1 MNKKFLSAILF
12 GALMVSSTGTFVSCK
27 DYDDDIDNINK
38 ELTDIKSKL
47 SDLESKVTTGGAY
60 VTKIES
66 VEGGLKVSVSDG
78 TSYNLTI
85 AGTPAGSTV
94 VIDKTTGEI
103 SIDGTPTG
111 FFATTGT
118 TPQGESTAPYVK
130 DGFWYFYDDATKAF
144 VKSEYKASGNAWAV
158 QKGDSVVL
166 HIPNE
171 AGVMQEITLPTS
183 SSALTALNATS
194 SNWTSGKNIAWSK
207 AGADVTWAGKKGN
220 VTAGQLLISQLGSE
234 TATVTP
240 ASYDLGAQTLTLVD
254 IDGKTAP
261 VTVTATAAEGDYVT
275 DRAASP
281 SGKWNLAIAM
291 TDEVTADNIAT
302 AFTKKV
308 NGVDKNVKYAL
319 AVNGTVMTGY
329 EYVIDTQTVNESKTN
344 TAYNKDQI
352 DLASKNVALG
362 TSTLSLNAATAAQ
375 AYDSYL
381 TFEGASKTLAEAKGI
396 TVDGMNITVP
406 ATAAAAATP
415 GLSVTVNILDI
426 TGKIAKNN
434 VALTIAGA
442 SVSETETVA
451 PVSIKISTV
460 NSFSV
465 DLGTIFTNLDANIAQ
480 NADATKTTVTTAD
493 GNFFAL
499 TSTTAANGLFNVAGN
514 DKIAFKKADGSAA
527 TIAERNA
534 TKAVITLKM
543 DGGTGSS
550 YVSAAKDIANIYGT
564 FNLTLTLKDKQGNEL
579 KKVIVPVTVSKPEF
593 DDYYTANQYA
603 GWNEGVLSSVI
614 DNSGNTPAFTMPTNL
629 YTINKKADGTTGM
642 TDAQPDYVYTYK
654 KAAVDIDNSEVKEA
668 ASITFDDV
676 VKDGFLKTTDYKV
689 KASKE
694 VVTVNALTNGGSAED
709 NKISVSKEFT
719 MKLAPAFN
727 KAKLVYYTNG
737 VAGTVAAVNADGII
751 APLTGDGTANKPKNG
766 LALQY
771 GDEEIAVSATAI
783 PASESDDH
791 KLGGYKVTT
800 GSAATGAVVVGFA
813 KSAESA
819 GTGVNLETGDTGVK
833 ITGLNAGQGGELV
846 VTFTDYAGIKT
857 QATIEYKK

>member
-47 SDLESKVTTGGAY
+47 SDLEAKVTTGGVY

-66 VEGGLKVSVSDG
+66 VDGGLKVSVSDG

-103 SIDGTPTG
+103 SIDGTATG

-118 TPQGESTAPYVK
+118 TPEGESTAPYVK
-130 DGFWYFYDDATKAF
+130 DGFWYFYDDATKTF
-144 VKSEYKASGNAWAV
+144 VKSEYKVSGSAWAV

-183 SSALTALNATS
+183 SSALTALTATPS
-194 SNWTSGKNIAWSK
+194 KWKQGANIAWSK

-220 VTAGQLLISQLGSE
+220 VTAGQLLIGQLGSE
-234 TATVTP
+234 VATVTP

-329 EYVIDTQTVNESKTN
+329 EYVIDTQTINESKTN
-344 TAYNKDQI
+344 TAYDKNSI
-352 DLASKNVALG
+352 GLANANVALG
-362 TSTLSLNAATAAQ
+362 TSTLSLNDATAAKT
-375 AYDSYL
+375 YDSYL
-381 TFEGASKTLAEAKGI
+381 TFEGENKTLAEAKGI

-406 ATAAAAATP
+406 ATAAATS
-415 GLSVTVNILDI
+415 GLSATVNILDI

-499 TSTTAANGLFNVAGN
+499 TSTTPADGLFNVAEN
-514 DKIAFKKADGSAA
+514 TAIAFKKADGGVA
-527 TIAERNA
+527 TIAARNA
-534 TKAVITLKM
+534 TKAVITLNYADSKY
-543 DGGTGSS
+543 TT
-550 YVSAAKDIANIYGT
+550 AAKNIANIYGT
-564 FNLTLTLKDKQGNEL
+564 FNLTLTLKDDNGNEL

-603 GWNEGVLSSVI
+603 GWDEGVLSSVI
-614 DNSGNTPAFTMPTNL
+614 DNSTSATPKVVMSDKL
-629 YTINKKADGTTGM
+629 YTINKKSDGSAM
-642 TDAQPDYVYTYK
+642 TDAALTYK
-654 KAAVDIDNSEVKEA
+654 FKYTDYDGASKSDKTTSDFGNISTSGLKIVKDGVLKVTSYTVT
-668 ASITFDDV
+668 ASTDV
-676 VKDGFLKTTDYKV
+676 VK
-689 KASKE
+689 
-694 VVTVNALTNGGSAED
+694 VNALTNNGSAAD
-709 NKISVSKEFT
+709 NPISVSKEFT

-751 APLTGDGTANKPKNG
+751 APLTGTGAANDPKNG

-783 PASESDDH
+783 PASVGDK
-791 KLGGYKVTT
+791 KLGGYKVSTADAAS
-800 GSAATGAVVVGFA
+800 GSIKVEIA

-819 GTGVNLETGDTGVK
+819 GGEVTLKDTDTGVE
-833 ITGLNAGQGGELV
+833 IADLSAGQGGKLV

>member
-183 SSALTALNATS
+183 SSALTALNATP

-220 VTAGQLLISQLGSE
+220 VAAGQLLIGQLGSE

-240 ASYDLGAQTLTLVD
+240 ASYDLGAQELTLVD

-344 TAYNKDQI
+344 TAYNKANI
-352 DLASKNVALG
+352 GLASANVALG

-406 ATAAAAATP
+406 ATAAATP

-426 TGKIAKNN
+426 TGKIAKKD

-499 TSTTAANGLFNVAGN
+499 TSATSIGDGLYKVAENTA
-514 DKIAFKKADGSAA
+514 IAFKKADGGAA
-527 TIAERNA
+527 TIAARNA
-534 TKAVITLKM
+534 IKAVITLNY
-543 DGGTGSS
+543 TGSK
-550 YVSAAKDIANIYGT
+550 YTTAAKDLANIYGT
-564 FNLTLTLKDKQGNEL
+564 FNLTLTLKDAQGNEL

-603 GWNEGVLSSVI
+603 GWNEGILSSVI
-614 DNSGNTPAFTMPTNL
+614 DNSGNSPAFTMPTNL
-629 YTINKKADGTTGM
+629 YTINKKADGTGM
-642 TDAQPDYVYTYK
+642 TDAQPGYTYTYK
-654 KAAVDIDNSEVKEA
+654 KAAVDNSEVKEA
-668 ASITFDDV
+668 ASITFTDV

-689 KASKE
+689 KANKE
-694 VVTVNALTNGGSAED
+694 VVTVNALTGASNAAAD
-709 NKISVSKEFT
+709 NTISVSKEFT

-751 APLTGDGTANKPKNG
+751 AALTEDKTANKPKNG

-771 GDEEIAVSATAI
+771 GDEEIAVSTTAI
-783 PASESDDH
+783 PASASASN
-791 KLGGYKVTT
+791 KLGGYQVST
-800 GSAATGAVVVGFA
+800 ADATSGATIKVGFA

-819 GTGVNLETGDTGVK
+819 GGSVTLEASDTGVK

>member
-1 MNKKFLSAILF
+1 
-12 GALMVSSTGTFVSCK
+12 MVSSTGTFVSCK

-183 SSALTALNATS
+183 SSALTALDATLN
-194 SNWTSGKNIAWSK
+194 NWISGKNIAWSK

-220 VTAGQLLISQLGSE
+220 VAAGQLLIGQLGSE

-240 ASYDLGAQTLTLVD
+240 ASYDLGAQELTLVD

-344 TAYNKDQI
+344 TAYNKANI
-352 DLASKNVALG
+352 GLASANVALG

-406 ATAAAAATP
+406 ATAAATP

-426 TGKIAKNN
+426 TGKIAKKD
-434 VALTIAGA
+434 VVLTIAGA

-499 TSTTAANGLFNVAGN
+499 TSATSIGDGLYKVAENTA
-514 DKIAFKKADGSAA
+514 IAFKKADGGAA
-527 TIAERNA
+527 TIAARNA
-534 TKAVITLKM
+534 IKAVITLNY
-543 DGGTGSS
+543 TGSK
-550 YVSAAKDIANIYGT
+550 YTTAAKDLANIYGT
-564 FNLTLTLKDKQGNEL
+564 FNLTLTLKDAQGNEL

-603 GWNEGVLSSVI
+603 GWNEGILSSVI
-614 DNSGNTPAFTMPTNL
+614 DNSGNSPAFTMPTNL
-629 YTINKKADGTTGM
+629 YTINKKADGTGM
-642 TDAQPDYVYTYK
+642 TDAQPGYTYTYK
-654 KAAVDIDNSEVKEA
+654 KAAVDNSEVKEA
-668 ASITFDDV
+668 ASITFTDV

-689 KASKE
+689 KANKE
-694 VVTVNALTNGGSAED
+694 VVTVNALTGASNAAAD
-709 NKISVSKEFT
+709 NTISVSKEFT

-751 APLTGDGTANKPKNG
+751 AALTEDKTANKPKNG

-771 GDEEIAVSATAI
+771 GDEEIAVSTTAI
-783 PASESDDH
+783 PASANASN
-791 KLGGYKVTT
+791 KLGGYQVST
-800 GSAATGAVVVGFA
+800 ADATSGATIKVGFA

-819 GTGVNLETGDTGVK
+819 GGSVTLEAGDTGVK

>member
-1 MNKKFLSAILF
+1 MI
-12 GALMVSSTGTFVSCK
+12 G
-27 DYDDDIDNINK
+27 
-38 ELTDIKSKL
+38 
-47 SDLESKVTTGGAY
+47 
-60 VTKIES
+60 
-66 VEGGLKVSVSDG
+66 
-78 TSYNLTI
+78 
-85 AGTPAGSTV
+85 
-94 VIDKTTGEI
+94 
-103 SIDGTPTG
+103 
-111 FFATTGT
+111 
-118 TPQGESTAPYVK
+118 
-130 DGFWYFYDDATKAF
+130 
-144 VKSEYKASGNAWAV
+144 
-158 QKGDSVVL
+158 
-166 HIPNE
+166 
-171 AGVMQEITLPTS
+171 
-183 SSALTALNATS
+183 
-194 SNWTSGKNIAWSK
+194 
-207 AGADVTWAGKKGN
+207 
-220 VTAGQLLISQLGSE
+220 QLGSE

-240 ASYDLGAQTLTLVD
+240 ASYDLGAQELTLVD

-344 TAYNKDQI
+344 TAYNKNQI
-352 DLASKNVALG
+352 GLASANVALG

-406 ATAAAAATP
+406 ATAAATP

-426 TGKIAKNN
+426 TGKIAKKD
-434 VALTIAGA
+434 VDLTIAGA

-499 TSTTAANGLFNVAGN
+499 TSTTSIGDGLYKVAEN
-514 DKIAFKKADGSAA
+514 TAIAFKKADGGAA
-527 TIAERNA
+527 TIAARNA
-534 TKAVITLKM
+534 TKAVITL
-543 DGGTGSS
+543 DYASS
-550 YVSAAKDIANIYGT
+550 KYTTAAKDIANIYGT

-654 KAAVDIDNSEVKEA
+654 KAAVDNSEVKEA
-668 ASITFDDV
+668 ASITFNDV

-689 KASKE
+689 KASNE
-694 VVTVNALTNGGSAED
+694 VVTVNALTGVSNAAAD
-709 NKISVSKEFT
+709 NTISVSKEFT

-771 GDEEIAVSATAI
+771 GDEEIAVSTTAI

-800 GSAATGAVVVGFA
+800 GSAATGAVVVEFA

-819 GTGVNLETGDTGVK
+819 GGSVTLETGDAGVK
-833 ITGLNAGQGGELV
+833 IADLNAGQGGELV

>member
-1 MNKKFLSAILF
+1 
-12 GALMVSSTGTFVSCK
+12 MVSSTGTFVSCK

-183 SSALTALNATS
+183 SSALTALNATP

-220 VTAGQLLISQLGSE
+220 VAAGQLLISQLGSE

-240 ASYDLGAQTLTLVD
+240 ASYDLGAQELTLVD

-344 TAYNKDQI
+344 TAYNKANI
-352 DLASKNVALG
+352 GLASANVALG

-406 ATAAAAATP
+406 ATAAATP

-426 TGKIAKNN
+426 TGKIAKKD
-434 VALTIAGA
+434 VVLTIAGA

-499 TSTTAANGLFNVAGN
+499 TSATSIGDGLYKVAENTA
-514 DKIAFKKADGSAA
+514 IAFKKADGGAA
-527 TIAERNA
+527 TIAARNA
-534 TKAVITLKM
+534 IKAVITLNY
-543 DGGTGSS
+543 TGSK
-550 YVSAAKDIANIYGT
+550 YTTAAKDLANIYGT
-564 FNLTLTLKDKQGNEL
+564 FNLTLTLKDAQGNEL

-603 GWNEGVLSSVI
+603 GWNEGILSSVI
-614 DNSGNTPAFTMPTNL
+614 DNSGNSPAFTMPTNL
-629 YTINKKADGTTGM
+629 YTINKKADGTGM
-642 TDAQPDYVYTYK
+642 TDAQPGYTYTYK
-654 KAAVDIDNSEVKEA
+654 KAAVDNSEVKEA
-668 ASITFDDV
+668 ASITFTDV

-689 KASKE
+689 KANKE
-694 VVTVNALTNGGSAED
+694 VVTVNALTGASNAAAD
-709 NKISVSKEFT
+709 NTISVSKEFT

-751 APLTGDGTANKPKNG
+751 AALTEDKTANKPKNG

-771 GDEEIAVSATAI
+771 GDEEIAVSTTAI
-783 PASESDDH
+783 PASASASN
-791 KLGGYKVTT
+791 KLGGYQVST
-800 GSAATGAVVVGFA
+800 ADATSGATIKVGFA

-819 GTGVNLETGDTGVK
+819 GGSVTLEAGDTGVK

>member
-1 MNKKFLSAILF
+1 
-12 GALMVSSTGTFVSCK
+12 VSCK

-183 SSALTALNATS
+183 SSALTALNATP

-220 VTAGQLLISQLGSE
+220 VAAGQLLIGQLGSE

-240 ASYDLGAQTLTLVD
+240 ASYDLGAQELTLVD

-344 TAYNKDQI
+344 TAYNKANI
-352 DLASKNVALG
+352 GLASANVALG

-406 ATAAAAATP
+406 ATAAATP

-426 TGKIAKNN
+426 TGKIAKKD
-434 VALTIAGA
+434 VVLTIAGA

-499 TSTTAANGLFNVAGN
+499 TSATSIGDGLYKVAENTA
-514 DKIAFKKADGSAA
+514 IAFKKADGGAA
-527 TIAERNA
+527 TIAARNA
-534 TKAVITLKM
+534 IKAVITLNY
-543 DGGTGSS
+543 TGSK
-550 YVSAAKDIANIYGT
+550 YTTAAKDLANIYGT
-564 FNLTLTLKDKQGNEL
+564 FNLTLTLKDAQGNEL

-603 GWNEGVLSSVI
+603 GWNEGILSSVI
-614 DNSGNTPAFTMPTNL
+614 DNSGNSPAFTMPTNL
-629 YTINKKADGTTGM
+629 YTINKKADGTGM
-642 TDAQPDYVYTYK
+642 TDAQPGYTYTYK
-654 KAAVDIDNSEVKEA
+654 KAAVDNSEVKEA
-668 ASITFDDV
+668 ASITFTDV

-689 KASKE
+689 KANKE
-694 VVTVNALTNGGSAED
+694 VVTVNALTGASNAAAD
-709 NKISVSKEFT
+709 NTISVSKEFT

-751 APLTGDGTANKPKNG
+751 AALTEDKTANKPKNG

-771 GDEEIAVSATAI
+771 GDEEIAVSTTAI
-783 PASESDDH
+783 PASASASN
-791 KLGGYKVTT
+791 KLGGYQVST
-800 GSAATGAVVVGFA
+800 ADATSGATIKVGFA

-819 GTGVNLETGDTGVK
+819 GGSVTLEAGDTGVK

>member
-1 MNKKFLSAILF
+1 MI
-12 GALMVSSTGTFVSCK
+12 G
-27 DYDDDIDNINK
+27 
-38 ELTDIKSKL
+38 
-47 SDLESKVTTGGAY
+47 
-60 VTKIES
+60 
-66 VEGGLKVSVSDG
+66 
-78 TSYNLTI
+78 
-85 AGTPAGSTV
+85 
-94 VIDKTTGEI
+94 
-103 SIDGTPTG
+103 
-111 FFATTGT
+111 
-118 TPQGESTAPYVK
+118 
-130 DGFWYFYDDATKAF
+130 
-144 VKSEYKASGNAWAV
+144 
-158 QKGDSVVL
+158 
-166 HIPNE
+166 
-171 AGVMQEITLPTS
+171 
-183 SSALTALNATS
+183 
-194 SNWTSGKNIAWSK
+194 
-207 AGADVTWAGKKGN
+207 
-220 VTAGQLLISQLGSE
+220 QLGSE

-240 ASYDLGAQTLTLVD
+240 ASYDLGAQELTLVD

-344 TAYNKDQI
+344 TAYNKANI
-352 DLASKNVALG
+352 GLANANVALG

-381 TFEGASKTLAEAKGI
+381 TFEGASKSLAEAKGI

-406 ATAAAAATP
+406 ATAAATS

-426 TGKIAKNN
+426 TGKIAKKDII
-434 VALTIAGA
+434 LTIAGA

-499 TSTTAANGLFNVAGN
+499 TSTTAANGLFNVADNG
-514 DKIAFKKADGSAA
+514 KIAFKKADGGAA
-527 TIAERNA
+527 SIAARNA
-534 TKAVITLKM
+534 TKAVITLN
-543 DGGTGSS
+543 
-550 YVSAAKDIANIYGT
+550 YVSSKYTTAAKDLANIYGT
-564 FNLTLTLKDKQGNEL
+564 FNLTLTLKDAQGNEL

-614 DNSGNTPAFTMPTNL
+614 DNSTNAPAFTMPTNL
-629 YTINKKADGTTGM
+629 YTINKKADGTGM
-642 TDAQPDYVYTYK
+642 TDAQPGYTYTYK
-654 KAAVDIDNSEVKEA
+654 KADASEVKNVDA
-668 ASITFDDV
+668 ITFNDV

-694 VVTVNALTNGGSAED
+694 VVTVNALTGVSNTAAD
-709 NKISVSKEFT
+709 DAISVSKEFT

-751 APLTGDGTANKPKNG
+751 VALTGDGTANKPKNG

-771 GDEEIAVSATAI
+771 GDEEIAVSTTAI
-783 PASESDDH
+783 PASASNDH
-791 KLGGYKVTT
+791 KLGGYEVTT
-800 GSAATGAVVVGFA
+800 GSAATGAIVVEFA

-819 GTGVNLETGDTGVK
+819 GGSVTLETSDTGVK
-833 ITGLNAGQGGELV
+833 IADLNAGQGGELV

>member
-183 SSALTALNATS
+183 SSALTALNATP

-220 VTAGQLLISQLGSE
+220 VAAGQLLIGQLGSE

-240 ASYDLGAQTLTLVD
+240 ASYDLGAQELTLVD

-344 TAYNKDQI
+344 TAYNKANI
-352 DLASKNVALG
+352 GLASANVALG

-406 ATAAAAATP
+406 ATAAATP

-426 TGKIAKNN
+426 TGKIAKKD
-434 VALTIAGA
+434 VVLTIAGA

-499 TSTTAANGLFNVAGN
+499 TSATSIGDGLYKVAENTA
-514 DKIAFKKADGSAA
+514 IAFKKADGGAA
-527 TIAERNA
+527 TISARNA
-534 TKAVITLKM
+534 IKAVITLNY
-543 DGGTGSS
+543 TGSK
-550 YVSAAKDIANIYGT
+550 YTTAAKDLANIYGT
-564 FNLTLTLKDKQGNEL
+564 FNLTLTLKDAQGNEL

-603 GWNEGVLSSVI
+603 GWNEGILSSVI
-614 DNSGNTPAFTMPTNL
+614 DNSGNSPAFTMPTNL
-629 YTINKKADGTTGM
+629 YTINKKADGTGM
-642 TDAQPDYVYTYK
+642 TDAQPGYTYTYK
-654 KAAVDIDNSEVKEA
+654 KAAVDNSEVKEA
-668 ASITFDDV
+668 ASITFTDV

-689 KASKE
+689 KANKE
-694 VVTVNALTNGGSAED
+694 VVTVNALTGASNAAAD
-709 NKISVSKEFT
+709 NTISVSKEFT

-751 APLTGDGTANKPKNG
+751 AALTEDKTANKPKNG

-771 GDEEIAVSATAI
+771 GDEEIAVSTTAI
-783 PASESDDH
+783 PASASASN
-791 KLGGYKVTT
+791 KLGGYQVST
-800 GSAATGAVVVGFA
+800 ADATSGAIIKVGFA

-819 GTGVNLETGDTGVK
+819 GGSVTLEAGDTGVK

>member
-1 MNKKFLSAILF
+1 
-12 GALMVSSTGTFVSCK
+12 MVSSTGTFVSCK

-183 SSALTALNATS
+183 SSALTALNATPS
-194 SNWTSGKNIAWSK
+194 KWTSGKNIAWSK

-220 VTAGQLLISQLGSE
+220 VAAGQLLIGQLGSE
-234 TATVTP
+234 TATVAP

-344 TAYNKDQI
+344 TAYNKANI
-352 DLASKNVALG
+352 GLASANVALG

-406 ATAAAAATP
+406 ATAAATS

-426 TGKIAKNN
+426 TGKIAKKD
-434 VALTIAGA
+434 VVLTIAGA

-499 TSTTAANGLFNVAGN
+499 TSTTSIGDGLYKVAEN
-514 DKIAFKKADGSAA
+514 TAIAFKKADGGAA
-527 TIAERNA
+527 TIAARNA
-534 TKAVITLKM
+534 TKAVITLNY
-543 DGGTGSS
+543 TGSK
-550 YVSAAKDIANIYGT
+550 YTTAAKDLANIYGT

-603 GWNEGVLSSVI
+603 GWNEGILSSVI
-614 DNSGNTPAFTMPTNL
+614 DNSGNSPAFTMPTNL
-629 YTINKKADGTTGM
+629 YTINKKADGTGM
-642 TDAQPDYVYTYK
+642 TDAQPGYTYTYK
-654 KAAVDIDNSEVKEA
+654 KATVDNSEVKEA
-668 ASITFDDV
+668 ASITFTDV

-689 KASKE
+689 KANKE
-694 VVTVNALTNGGSAED
+694 VVTVNALTGASNAAAD
-709 NKISVSKEFT
+709 NTISVSKEFT

-751 APLTGDGTANKPKNG
+751 AALTGDGTANKPKNG

-771 GDEEIAVSATAI
+771 GDEEIAVSTTAI
-783 PASESDDH
+783 PTSASNDH
-791 KLGGYKVTT
+791 KLGGYEVTT

-819 GTGVNLETGDTGVK
+819 GGSVTLETGDAGVK
-833 ITGLNAGQGGELV
+833 IADLNAGQGGELV

>member
-1 MNKKFLSAILF
+1 MI
-12 GALMVSSTGTFVSCK
+12 G
-27 DYDDDIDNINK
+27 
-38 ELTDIKSKL
+38 
-47 SDLESKVTTGGAY
+47 
-60 VTKIES
+60 
-66 VEGGLKVSVSDG
+66 
-78 TSYNLTI
+78 
-85 AGTPAGSTV
+85 
-94 VIDKTTGEI
+94 
-103 SIDGTPTG
+103 
-111 FFATTGT
+111 
-118 TPQGESTAPYVK
+118 
-130 DGFWYFYDDATKAF
+130 
-144 VKSEYKASGNAWAV
+144 
-158 QKGDSVVL
+158 
-166 HIPNE
+166 
-171 AGVMQEITLPTS
+171 
-183 SSALTALNATS
+183 
-194 SNWTSGKNIAWSK
+194 
-207 AGADVTWAGKKGN
+207 
-220 VTAGQLLISQLGSE
+220 QLGSE
-234 TATVTP
+234 TATVAP

-302 AFTKKV
+302 AFTKRV

-344 TAYNKDQI
+344 TAYNKNQI
-352 DLASKNVALG
+352 GLASANVALG

-406 ATAAAAATP
+406 ATAAATL

-426 TGKIAKNN
+426 TGKIAKKD

-534 TKAVITLKM
+534 TKAVITLNY
-543 DGGTGSS
+543 TGSK
-550 YVSAAKDIANIYGT
+550 YTTAAKDLANIYGT
-564 FNLTLTLKDKQGNEL
+564 FNLTLTLKDAQGNEL

-629 YTINKKADGTTGM
+629 YTINKKADGIGM
-642 TDAQPDYVYTYK
+642 TDAQPGYTYTYK
-654 KAAVDIDNSEVKEA
+654 KADASEVKNVDA
-668 ASITFDDV
+668 IIFTDV

-689 KASKE
+689 KANKE
-694 VVTVNALTNGGSAED
+694 VVTVNALTGASNAAAD
-709 NKISVSKEFT
+709 NTISVSKEFT

-751 APLTGDGTANKPKNG
+751 AALTGDGTANKPKNG

-771 GDEEIAVSATAI
+771 GDEEIAVSTTAI
-783 PASESDDH
+783 PTSASNDH
-791 KLGGYKVTT
+791 KLGGYEVTT

-833 ITGLNAGQGGELV
+833 IAGLNAGQGGELV

>member
-1 MNKKFLSAILF
+1 
-12 GALMVSSTGTFVSCK
+12 MVSSTGTFVSCK

-183 SSALTALNATS
+183 SSALTALDATLN
-194 SNWTSGKNIAWSK
+194 NWISGKNIAWSK

-220 VTAGQLLISQLGSE
+220 VAAGQLLIGQLGSE

-240 ASYDLGAQTLTLVD
+240 ASYDLGAQELTLVD

-344 TAYNKDQI
+344 TAYNKNQI
-352 DLASKNVALG
+352 GLASANVALG

-406 ATAAAAATP
+406 ATAAATS

-426 TGKIAKNN
+426 TGKIAKKDII
-434 VALTIAGA
+434 LTIAGA

-499 TSTTAANGLFNVAGN
+499 TSTTSIGDGLYKVAEN
-514 DKIAFKKADGSAA
+514 TAIAFKKADGGAA
-527 TIAERNA
+527 TIAARNA
-534 TKAVITLKM
+534 TKAVITL
-543 DGGTGSS
+543 DYASS
-550 YVSAAKDIANIYGT
+550 KYITAAKDIANIYGT

-654 KAAVDIDNSEVKEA
+654 KAAVDNSEVKEA
-668 ASITFDDV
+668 ASITFNDV

-689 KASKE
+689 KASNE
-694 VVTVNALTNGGSAED
+694 VVTVNALTGVSNAAAD
-709 NKISVSKEFT
+709 NTISVSKEFT

-771 GDEEIAVSATAI
+771 GDEEIAVSTTAI

-800 GSAATGAVVVGFA
+800 GSAATGAVVVEFA

-819 GTGVNLETGDTGVK
+819 GGSVTLETGDAGVK
-833 ITGLNAGQGGELV
+833 IADLNAGQGGELV

>member
-1 MNKKFLSAILF
+1 MI
-12 GALMVSSTGTFVSCK
+12 G
-27 DYDDDIDNINK
+27 
-38 ELTDIKSKL
+38 
-47 SDLESKVTTGGAY
+47 
-60 VTKIES
+60 
-66 VEGGLKVSVSDG
+66 
-78 TSYNLTI
+78 
-85 AGTPAGSTV
+85 
-94 VIDKTTGEI
+94 
-103 SIDGTPTG
+103 
-111 FFATTGT
+111 
-118 TPQGESTAPYVK
+118 
-130 DGFWYFYDDATKAF
+130 
-144 VKSEYKASGNAWAV
+144 
-158 QKGDSVVL
+158 
-166 HIPNE
+166 
-171 AGVMQEITLPTS
+171 
-183 SSALTALNATS
+183 
-194 SNWTSGKNIAWSK
+194 
-207 AGADVTWAGKKGN
+207 
-220 VTAGQLLISQLGSE
+220 QLGSE

-240 ASYDLGAQTLTLVD
+240 ASYDLGAQELTLVD

-344 TAYNKDQI
+344 TAYNKANI
-352 DLASKNVALG
+352 GLASANVALG

-381 TFEGASKTLAEAKGI
+381 TFEGASKSLAEAKGI

-406 ATAAAAATP
+406 ATAAATP

-434 VALTIAGA
+434 VALTIAGT

-514 DKIAFKKADGSAA
+514 DKIAFKQADGGAA
-527 TIAERNA
+527 SIAARNA
-534 TKAVITLKM
+534 TKAVITLNYA
-543 DGGTGSS
+543 GSK
-550 YVSAAKDIANIYGT
+550 YTTAAKDLANIYDT

-654 KAAVDIDNSEVKEA
+654 KAAVNNSEVKEA
-668 ASITFDDV
+668 ASITFNDV

-689 KASKE
+689 KASNE

-709 NKISVSKEFT
+709 NEISVSKEFT

-771 GDEEIAVSATAI
+771 GDEEIAVSTTAI
-783 PASESDDH
+783 PASASDDH

>member
-1 MNKKFLSAILF
+1 
-12 GALMVSSTGTFVSCK
+12 MVSSTGTFVSCK

-220 VTAGQLLISQLGSE
+220 VAAGQLLIGQLGSE

-240 ASYDLGAQTLTLVD
+240 ASYDLGAQELTLVD

-344 TAYNKDQI
+344 TAYNKNQI
-352 DLASKNVALG
+352 GLASANVALG

-406 ATAAAAATP
+406 ATAAATP

-426 TGKIAKNN
+426 TGKIAKKD
-434 VALTIAGA
+434 VDLTIAGA

-499 TSTTAANGLFNVAGN
+499 TSTTSIGDGLYKVAEN
-514 DKIAFKKADGSAA
+514 TAIAFKKADGGAA
-527 TIAERNA
+527 TIAARNA
-534 TKAVITLKM
+534 TKAVITL
-543 DGGTGSS
+543 DYASS
-550 YVSAAKDIANIYGT
+550 KYTTAAKDLANIYGT
-564 FNLTLTLKDKQGNEL
+564 FNLTLTLKDAQGNEL

-603 GWNEGVLSSVI
+603 GWKEGVLRAVS

-654 KAAVDIDNSEVKEA
+654 KAAVDNSEVKEA
-668 ASITFDDV
+668 ASITFNDV

-689 KASKE
+689 KASNE
-694 VVTVNALTNGGSAED
+694 VVTVNALTGVSNAAAD
-709 NKISVSKEFT
+709 NTISVSKEFT

-771 GDEEIAVSATAI
+771 GDEEIAVSTTAI
-783 PASESDDH
+783 PASASASN
-791 KLGGYKVTT
+791 KLGGYQVST
-800 GSAATGAVVVGFA
+800 ADATSGATIKVGFA

-819 GTGVNLETGDTGVK
+819 GGSVTLEAGDTGVK

>member
-1 MNKKFLSAILF
+1 
-12 GALMVSSTGTFVSCK
+12 MVSSTGTFVSCK
-27 DYDDDIDNINK
+27 DYDDDIDEINK

-183 SSALTALNATS
+183 SSALTALNATP

-220 VTAGQLLISQLGSE
+220 VAAGQLLIGQLGSE

-240 ASYDLGAQTLTLVD
+240 ASYDLGAQELTLVD

-344 TAYNKDQI
+344 TAYNKANI
-352 DLASKNVALG
+352 GLASANVALG

-406 ATAAAAATP
+406 ATAAATP

-426 TGKIAKNN
+426 TGKIAKKD
-434 VALTIAGA
+434 VVLTIAGA

-480 NADATKTTVTTAD
+480 NADTTKTTVTTAD

-499 TSTTAANGLFNVAGN
+499 TSATSIGDGLYKVAENTA
-514 DKIAFKKADGSAA
+514 IAFKKADGGAA
-527 TIAERNA
+527 TIAARNA
-534 TKAVITLKM
+534 IKAVITLNY
-543 DGGTGSS
+543 TGSK
-550 YVSAAKDIANIYGT
+550 YTTAAKDLANIYGT
-564 FNLTLTLKDKQGNEL
+564 FNLTLTLKDAQGNEL

-603 GWNEGVLSSVI
+603 GWNEGILSSVI
-614 DNSGNTPAFTMPTNL
+614 DNSTQNAPAFTMPTNL

-642 TDAQPDYVYTYK
+642 TDAQPDYTYTYK
-654 KAAVDIDNSEVKEA
+654 KTDNSEANNVT
-668 ASITFDDV
+668 SITFTDV

-689 KASKE
+689 KASNE
-694 VVTVNALTNGGSAED
+694 VVTVNALTNDGRAED
-709 NKISVSKEFT
+709 NGISVSKEFT

-783 PASESDDH
+783 PASASNDH
-791 KLGGYKVTT
+791 KLGGYEVTT

-833 ITGLNAGQGGELV
+833 IAGLNAGQGGELV

>member
-1 MNKKFLSAILF
+1 MKPCPSA
-12 GALMVSSTGTFVSCK
+12 
-27 DYDDDIDNINK
+27 
-38 ELTDIKSKL
+38 
-47 SDLESKVTTGGAY
+47 
-60 VTKIES
+60 
-66 VEGGLKVSVSDG
+66 
-78 TSYNLTI
+78 
-85 AGTPAGSTV
+85 TP
-94 VIDKTTGEI
+94 
-103 SIDGTPTG
+103 
-111 FFATTGT
+111 
-118 TPQGESTAPYVK
+118 
-130 DGFWYFYDDATKAF
+130 
-144 VKSEYKASGNAWAV
+144 WAV

-183 SSALTALNATS
+183 SSALTALNATPS
-194 SNWTSGKNIAWSK
+194 KWTSGKNIAWSK

-220 VTAGQLLISQLGSE
+220 VAAGQLLIGQLGSE

-240 ASYDLGAQTLTLVD
+240 ASYDLGAQELTLVD

-344 TAYNKDQI
+344 TAYNKANI
-352 DLASKNVALG
+352 GLASANVALG

-381 TFEGASKTLAEAKGI
+381 TFEGASKSLAEAKGI

-406 ATAAAAATP
+406 ATAAATP

-434 VALTIAGA
+434 VALTIAGT

-514 DKIAFKKADGSAA
+514 DKIAFKQADGGAA
-527 TIAERNA
+527 SIAARNA
-534 TKAVITLKM
+534 TKAVITLNYA
-543 DGGTGSS
+543 GSK
-550 YVSAAKDIANIYGT
+550 YTTAAKDLANIYGT

-654 KAAVDIDNSEVKEA
+654 KAAVNNSEVKEA
-668 ASITFDDV
+668 ASITFNDV

-689 KASKE
+689 KASNE

-709 NKISVSKEFT
+709 NEISVSKEFT

-771 GDEEIAVSATAI
+771 GDEEIAVSTTAI
-783 PASESDDH
+783 PASASDDH

>member
-1 MNKKFLSAILF
+1 
-12 GALMVSSTGTFVSCK
+12 MVSSTGTFVSCK

-183 SSALTALNATS
+183 SSALTALDATLN
-194 SNWTSGKNIAWSK
+194 NWISGKNIAWSK

-220 VTAGQLLISQLGSE
+220 VAAGQLLIGQLGSE

-240 ASYDLGAQTLTLVD
+240 ASYDLGAQELTLVD

-344 TAYNKDQI
+344 TAYNKANI
-352 DLASKNVALG
+352 GLANANVALG

-406 ATAAAAATP
+406 ATAAATP

-426 TGKIAKNN
+426 TGKIAKKDII
-434 VALTIAGA
+434 LTIAGA

-499 TSTTAANGLFNVAGN
+499 TSTTSIGDGLYKVAEN
-514 DKIAFKKADGSAA
+514 TAIAFKKADGGAA
-527 TIAERNA
+527 TIAARNA
-534 TKAVITLKM
+534 TKAVITL
-543 DGGTGSS
+543 DYASS
-550 YVSAAKDIANIYGT
+550 KYITAAKDIANIYGT

-654 KAAVDIDNSEVKEA
+654 KAAVDNSEVKEA
-668 ASITFDDV
+668 ASITFNDV

-689 KASKE
+689 KASNE
-694 VVTVNALTNGGSAED
+694 VVTVNALTGVSNAAAD
-709 NKISVSKEFT
+709 NTISVSKEFT

-771 GDEEIAVSATAI
+771 GDEEIAVSTTAI

-800 GSAATGAVVVGFA
+800 GSAATGAVVVEFA

-819 GTGVNLETGDTGVK
+819 GGSVTLETGDAGVK
-833 ITGLNAGQGGELV
+833 IADLNAGQGGELV

>member
-1 MNKKFLSAILF
+1 
-12 GALMVSSTGTFVSCK
+12 MVSSTGTFVSCK

-183 SSALTALNATS
+183 SSALTALNATP

-220 VTAGQLLISQLGSE
+220 VAAGQLLIGQLGSE

-240 ASYDLGAQTLTLVD
+240 ASYDLGAQELTLVD

-344 TAYNKDQI
+344 TAYNEANI
-352 DLASKNVALG
+352 GLASANVALG

-406 ATAAAAATP
+406 ATAAATP

-426 TGKIAKNN
+426 TGKIAKKD

-499 TSTTAANGLFNVAGN
+499 TSATSIGDGLYKVAENTA
-514 DKIAFKKADGSAA
+514 IAFKKADGGAA
-527 TIAERNA
+527 TIAARNA
-534 TKAVITLKM
+534 IKAVITLNY
-543 DGGTGSS
+543 TGSK
-550 YVSAAKDIANIYGT
+550 YTTAAKDLANIYGT
-564 FNLTLTLKDKQGNEL
+564 FNLTLTLKDAQGNEL

-603 GWNEGVLSSVI
+603 GWNEGILSSVI
-614 DNSGNTPAFTMPTNL
+614 DNSGNSPAFTMPTNL
-629 YTINKKADGTTGM
+629 YTINKKADGTGM
-642 TDAQPDYVYTYK
+642 TDAQPGYTYTYK
-654 KAAVDIDNSEVKEA
+654 KAAVDNSEVKEA
-668 ASITFDDV
+668 ASIIFTDV
-676 VKDGFLKTTDYKV
+676 VEDGFLKTTDYKV
-689 KASKE
+689 KANKE
-694 VVTVNALTNGGSAED
+694 VVTVNALTGASNAAAD
-709 NKISVSKEFT
+709 NTISVSKEFT

-751 APLTGDGTANKPKNG
+751 AALTEDKTANKPKNG

-771 GDEEIAVSATAI
+771 GDEEIAVSTTAI
-783 PASESDDH
+783 PASASASN
-791 KLGGYKVTT
+791 KLGGYQVST
-800 GSAATGAVVVGFA
+800 ADATSGATIKVGFA

-819 GTGVNLETGDTGVK
+819 GGSVTLEAGDTGVK
-833 ITGLNAGQGGELV
+833 IIGLNAGQGGELV

>member
-183 SSALTALNATS
+183 SSALTALDATLN
-194 SNWTSGKNIAWSK
+194 NWISGKNIAWSK

-220 VTAGQLLISQLGSE
+220 VTAGQLLIGQLGSE

-319 AVNGTVMTGY
+319 SVNGTVMTGY

-344 TAYNKDQI
+344 TAYNKAQI
-352 DLASKNVALG
+352 DLASANVALG
-362 TSTLSLNAATAAQ
+362 TSTLSLDATTAAQ

-406 ATAAAAATP
+406 ATAAATSD
-415 GLSVTVNILDI
+415 LSVTVNILDI
-426 TGKIAKNN
+426 TGKIAKKD
-434 VALTIAGA
+434 VDLTIAGA

-499 TSTTAANGLFNVAGN
+499 TSATSIGDGLYKVAENTA
-514 DKIAFKKADGSAA
+514 IAFKKADGGAA
-527 TIAERNA
+527 TIAARNA
-534 TKAVITLKM
+534 IKAVITLNY
-543 DGGTGSS
+543 TGSK
-550 YVSAAKDIANIYGT
+550 YTTAAKDLANIYGT

-614 DNSGNTPAFTMPTNL
+614 DNSTQNTPAFTMPTNL

-642 TDAQPDYVYTYK
+642 TDAQPGYVYTYK
-654 KAAVDIDNSEVKEA
+654 KTDNSEANNVT
-668 ASITFDDV
+668 SINFTDV

-694 VVTVNALTNGGSAED
+694 VVTVNALTGVNNVAED
-709 NKISVSKEFT
+709 NTISVSKEFT

-751 APLTGDGTANKPKNG
+751 AALTEDKTANKPKNG

-771 GDEEIAVSATAI
+771 GDEEIAVSTTAI
-783 PASESDDH
+783 PASASNDH
-791 KLGGYKVTT
+791 KLGGYEVTT
-800 GSAATGAVVVGFA
+800 GSAATGAVVVEFA

-819 GTGVNLETGDTGVK
+819 GGSVTLETSDTGVK
-833 ITGLNAGQGGELV
+833 IADLNAGQGGELV

>member
-27 DYDDDIDNINK
+27 DYDDDIDEINK

-183 SSALTALNATS
+183 SSALTALNATLN
-194 SNWTSGKNIAWSK
+194 NWISGKNIAWSK

-220 VTAGQLLISQLGSE
+220 VAAGQLLIGQLGSE

-240 ASYDLGAQTLTLVD
+240 ASYDLGAQELTLVD

-381 TFEGASKTLAEAKGI
+381 TFEGASKSLAEAKGI

-406 ATAAAAATP
+406 ATAAATP

-480 NADATKTTVTTAD
+480 NADADKTTVTTAD

-514 DKIAFKKADGSAA
+514 DKIAFKKADGGAA
-527 TIAERNA
+527 SIAARNA
-534 TKAVITLKM
+534 TKAVITLNY
-543 DGGTGSS
+543 TGSK
-550 YVSAAKDIANIYGT
+550 YTTAAKDLANIYGT
-564 FNLTLTLKDKQGNEL
+564 FNLTLTLKDAQGNEL

-654 KAAVDIDNSEVKEA
+654 KAAVDNSEVKEA
-668 ASITFDDV
+668 ASITFNDV

-689 KASKE
+689 KASNE
-694 VVTVNALTNGGSAED
+694 VVTVNALTNNGSAED
-709 NKISVSKEFT
+709 NGISVSKEFT

-751 APLTGDGTANKPKNG
+751 AALTEDKTANKPKNG

-771 GDEEIAVSATAI
+771 GDEEIAVSTTAI
-783 PASESDDH
+783 PTSASASN
-791 KLGGYKVTT
+791 KLGGYQVSTADATSGETIKVD
-800 GSAATGAVVVGFA
+800 FA
-813 KSAESA
+813 ISAESA
-819 GTGVNLETGDTGVK
+819 GTDANLETGDTGVK
-833 ITGLNAGQGGELV
+833 IIGLNAGQGGELV

>member
-1 MNKKFLSAILF
+1 
-12 GALMVSSTGTFVSCK
+12 MVTSTGTFVSCK
-27 DYDDDIDNINK
+27 DYDDDIDEINK

-183 SSALTALNATS
+183 SSALTALNATP

-220 VTAGQLLISQLGSE
+220 VAAGQLLIGQLGSE

-240 ASYDLGAQTLTLVD
+240 ASYDLGAQELTLVD

-344 TAYNKDQI
+344 TDYNKANI
-352 DLASKNVALG
+352 GLASANVALG

-406 ATAAAAATP
+406 ATAAATL

-426 TGKIAKNN
+426 TGKIAKKD

-534 TKAVITLKM
+534 TKAVITLNY
-543 DGGTGSS
+543 TGSK
-550 YVSAAKDIANIYGT
+550 YTTAAKDLANIYGT
-564 FNLTLTLKDKQGNEL
+564 FNLTLTLKDAQGNEL

-629 YTINKKADGTTGM
+629 YTINKKADGTGM
-642 TDAQPDYVYTYK
+642 TDAQPGYTYTYK
-654 KAAVDIDNSEVKEA
+654 KADASEVKNVDA
-668 ASITFDDV
+668 IIFTDV

-689 KASKE
+689 KANKE
-694 VVTVNALTNGGSAED
+694 VVTVNALTGASNAAAD
-709 NKISVSKEFT
+709 NTISVSKEFT

-751 APLTGDGTANKPKNG
+751 AALTEDKTANKPKNG

-771 GDEEIAVSATAI
+771 GDEEIAVSTTAI
-783 PASESDDH
+783 PASASASN
-791 KLGGYKVTT
+791 KLGGYQVST
-800 GSAATGAVVVGFA
+800 ANATSGATIKVGFA

-819 GTGVNLETGDTGVK
+819 GGSVTLEAGDTGVK

>member
-1 MNKKFLSAILF
+1 
-12 GALMVSSTGTFVSCK
+12 MVSSTGTFVSCK

-183 SSALTALNATS
+183 SSALTALNATPS
-194 SNWTSGKNIAWSK
+194 KWTSGKNIAWSK

-220 VTAGQLLISQLGSE
+220 VAAGQLLIGQLGSE

-240 ASYDLGAQTLTLVD
+240 ASYDLGAQELTLVD

-344 TAYNKDQI
+344 TAYNKANI
-352 DLASKNVALG
+352 GLASANVALG
-362 TSTLSLNAATAAQ
+362 TSTLSLNAVTAAQ

-381 TFEGASKTLAEAKGI
+381 TFEGASKSLAEAKGI

-406 ATAAAAATP
+406 ATAAATP

-434 VALTIAGA
+434 VALTIAGT

-514 DKIAFKKADGSAA
+514 DKIAFKQADGGAA
-527 TIAERNA
+527 SIAARNA
-534 TKAVITLKM
+534 TKAVITLNYA
-543 DGGTGSS
+543 GSK
-550 YVSAAKDIANIYGT
+550 YTTAAKDLANIYGT

-654 KAAVDIDNSEVKEA
+654 KAAVNNSEVKEA
-668 ASITFDDV
+668 ASITFNDV

-689 KASKE
+689 KASNE

-709 NKISVSKEFT
+709 NEISVSKEFT

-771 GDEEIAVSATAI
+771 GDEEIAVSTTAI
-783 PASESDDH
+783 PASASDDH

>member
-183 SSALTALNATS
+183 SSALTALNATP

-220 VTAGQLLISQLGSE
+220 VAAGQLLIGQLGSE

-240 ASYDLGAQTLTLVD
+240 ASYDLGAQELTLVD

-344 TAYNKDQI
+344 TAYNKANI
-352 DLASKNVALG
+352 GLASANVALG

-406 ATAAAAATP
+406 ATAAATP

-426 TGKIAKNN
+426 TGKIAKKD
-434 VALTIAGA
+434 VVLTIAGA

-499 TSTTAANGLFNVAGN
+499 TSATSIGDGLYKVAENTA
-514 DKIAFKKADGSAA
+514 IAFKKADGGAA
-527 TIAERNA
+527 TIAARNA
-534 TKAVITLKM
+534 IKAVITLNY
-543 DGGTGSS
+543 TGSK
-550 YVSAAKDIANIYGT
+550 YTTAAKDLANIYGT
-564 FNLTLTLKDKQGNEL
+564 FNLTLTLKDAQGNEL

-603 GWNEGVLSSVI
+603 GWNEGILSSVI
-614 DNSGNTPAFTMPTNL
+614 DNSGNSPAFTMPTNL
-629 YTINKKADGTTGM
+629 YTINKKADGTGM
-642 TDAQPDYVYTYK
+642 TDAQPGYTYTYK
-654 KAAVDIDNSEVKEA
+654 KAAVDNSEVKEA
-668 ASITFDDV
+668 ASITFTDV

-689 KASKE
+689 KANKE
-694 VVTVNALTNGGSAED
+694 VVTVNALTGASNAAAD
-709 NKISVSKEFT
+709 NTISVSKEFT

-751 APLTGDGTANKPKNG
+751 AALTEDKTANKPKNG

-771 GDEEIAVSATAI
+771 GDEEIAVSTTAI
-783 PASESDDH
+783 PASASASN
-791 KLGGYKVTT
+791 KLGGYQVST
-800 GSAATGAVVVGFA
+800 ADATSGATIKVGFA
-813 KSAESA
+813 ISAESA
-819 GTGVNLETGDTGVK
+819 GGSVTLEAGDTGVK

>member
-183 SSALTALNATS
+183 SSALTALNATPN
-194 SNWTSGKNIAWSK
+194 NWISGKNIAWSK

-220 VTAGQLLISQLGSE
+220 VAAGQLLIGQLGSE

-240 ASYDLGAQTLTLVD
+240 ASYDLGAQELTLVD

-344 TAYNKDQI
+344 TAYNKNQI
-352 DLASKNVALG
+352 GLASANVALG

-406 ATAAAAATP
+406 ATAAATP

-426 TGKIAKNN
+426 TGKIAKKD
-434 VALTIAGA
+434 VDLTIAGA

-499 TSTTAANGLFNVAGN
+499 TSTISIGDGLYKVAENTA
-514 DKIAFKKADGSAA
+514 IAFKKADGGAA
-527 TIAERNA
+527 TIAARNA
-534 TKAVITLKM
+534 TKAVITL
-543 DGGTGSS
+543 DYASS
-550 YVSAAKDIANIYGT
+550 KYITAAKDIANIYGT

-654 KAAVDIDNSEVKEA
+654 KAAVDNSEVKEA
-668 ASITFDDV
+668 ASITFNDV

-689 KASKE
+689 KASNE
-694 VVTVNALTNGGSAED
+694 VVTVNALTGVSNAAAD
-709 NKISVSKEFT
+709 NTISVSKEFT

-771 GDEEIAVSATAI
+771 GDEEIAVSTTAI

-800 GSAATGAVVVGFA
+800 GSAATGAVVVEFA

-819 GTGVNLETGDTGVK
+819 GGSVTLETGDAGVK
-833 ITGLNAGQGGELV
+833 IADLNAGQGGELV

>member
-183 SSALTALNATS
+183 SSALTALNATP

-220 VTAGQLLISQLGSE
+220 VAAGQLLIGQLGSE

-240 ASYDLGAQTLTLVD
+240 ASYDLGAQELTLVD

-344 TAYNKDQI
+344 TAYNKANI
-352 DLASKNVALG
+352 GLASANVALG

-406 ATAAAAATP
+406 ATAAATP

-426 TGKIAKNN
+426 TGKIAKKD
-434 VALTIAGA
+434 VVLTIAGA

-499 TSTTAANGLFNVAGN
+499 TSATSIGDGLYKVAENTA
-514 DKIAFKKADGSAA
+514 IAFKKADGGAA
-527 TIAERNA
+527 TIAARNA
-534 TKAVITLKM
+534 IKAVITLNY
-543 DGGTGSS
+543 TGSK
-550 YVSAAKDIANIYGT
+550 YTTAAKDLANIYGT
-564 FNLTLTLKDKQGNEL
+564 FNLTLTLKDAQGNEL

-603 GWNEGVLSSVI
+603 GWNEGILSSVI
-614 DNSGNTPAFTMPTNL
+614 DNSGNSPAFTMPTNL
-629 YTINKKADGTTGM
+629 YTINKKADGTGM
-642 TDAQPDYVYTYK
+642 TDAQPGYTYTYK
-654 KAAVDIDNSEVKEA
+654 KAAVDNSEVKEA
-668 ASITFDDV
+668 ASITFTDV

-689 KASKE
+689 KADKE
-694 VVTVNALTNGGSAED
+694 VVTVNALTGASNAAAD
-709 NKISVSKEFT
+709 NTISVSKEFT

-751 APLTGDGTANKPKNG
+751 AALTEDKTANKPKNG

-771 GDEEIAVSATAI
+771 GDEEIAVSTTAI
-783 PASESDDH
+783 PASASASN
-791 KLGGYKVTT
+791 KLGGYQVST
-800 GSAATGAVVVGFA
+800 ADATSGATIKVGFA

-819 GTGVNLETGDTGVK
+819 GGSVTLEAGDTGVK

>member
-1 MNKKFLSAILF
+1 
-12 GALMVSSTGTFVSCK
+12 MVSSTGTFVSCK
-27 DYDDDIDNINK
+27 DYDDDIDEINK

-183 SSALTALNATS
+183 SSALTALNATP

-220 VTAGQLLISQLGSE
+220 VTAGQLLIGQLGSE
-234 TATVTP
+234 TATVAP

-344 TAYNKDQI
+344 TAYNKNQI
-352 DLASKNVALG
+352 GLASANVALG

-406 ATAAAAATP
+406 ATAAATP

-426 TGKIAKNN
+426 TGKIAKKD

-499 TSTTAANGLFNVAGN
+499 TSTTPTDELYTVAGN
-514 DKIAFKKADGSAA
+514 DKIAFKKADGGAA
-527 TIAERNA
+527 AIAARNA

-564 FNLTLTLKDKQGNEL
+564 FNLTLTLKDAQGNEL

-614 DNSGNTPAFTMPTNL
+614 DNSTQDAPAFTMPTNL

-642 TDAQPDYVYTYK
+642 TDAQPGYTYTYK
-654 KAAVDIDNSEVKEA
+654 KTDNSEANNVT
-668 ASITFDDV
+668 SITFTDV

-689 KASKE
+689 KASNE

-771 GDEEIAVSATAI
+771 GDEEIAVSTTAI
-783 PASESDDH
+783 PTSASNDH
-791 KLGGYKVTT
+791 KLGGYEVTT
-800 GSAATGAVVVGFA
+800 GSAATGAVVVEFA

-819 GTGVNLETGDTGVK
+819 GTGVNLEAGDTGVK
-833 ITGLNAGQGGELV
+833 IIGLNAGQGGELV

>member
-1 MNKKFLSAILF
+1 
-12 GALMVSSTGTFVSCK
+12 MVSSTGTFVSCK
-27 DYDDDIDNINK
+27 DYDDDIDEINK

-183 SSALTALNATS
+183 SSALTALNATPS
-194 SNWTSGKNIAWSK
+194 KWTSGKNIAWSK

-220 VTAGQLLISQLGSE
+220 VTAGQLLIGQLGSE

-240 ASYDLGAQTLTLVD
+240 ASYDLGAQELTLVD

-344 TAYNKDQI
+344 TAYNEANI
-352 DLASKNVALG
+352 GLASANVALG

-406 ATAAAAATP
+406 ATAAATP

-426 TGKIAKNN
+426 TGKIAKKD
-434 VALTIAGA
+434 VVLTIAGA

-499 TSTTAANGLFNVAGN
+499 TSATSIGDGLYKVAENTA
-514 DKIAFKKADGSAA
+514 IAFKKADGGAA
-527 TIAERNA
+527 TIAARNA
-534 TKAVITLKM
+534 IKAVITLNY
-543 DGGTGSS
+543 TGSK
-550 YVSAAKDIANIYGT
+550 YTTAAKDLANIYGT
-564 FNLTLTLKDKQGNEL
+564 FNLTLTLKDAQGNEL

-603 GWNEGVLSSVI
+603 GWNEGILSSVI
-614 DNSGNTPAFTMPTNL
+614 DNSGNSPAFTMPTNL
-629 YTINKKADGTTGM
+629 YTINKKADGTGM
-642 TDAQPDYVYTYK
+642 TDAQPGYTYTYK
-654 KAAVDIDNSEVKEA
+654 KAAVDNSEVKEA
-668 ASITFDDV
+668 ASITFTDV

-689 KASKE
+689 KANKE
-694 VVTVNALTNGGSAED
+694 VVTVNALTGASNAAAD
-709 NKISVSKEFT
+709 NTISVSKEFT

-751 APLTGDGTANKPKNG
+751 AALTEDKTANKPKNG

-771 GDEEIAVSATAI
+771 GDEEIAVSTTAI
-783 PASESDDH
+783 PASANASN
-791 KLGGYKVTT
+791 KLGGYQVST
-800 GSAATGAVVVGFA
+800 ADATSGATIKVGFA

-819 GTGVNLETGDTGVK
+819 GGSVTLETSDTGVK
-833 ITGLNAGQGGELV
+833 IADLNAGQGGELV

>member
-1 MNKKFLSAILF
+1 M
-12 GALMVSSTGTFVSCK
+12 
-27 DYDDDIDNINK
+27 
-38 ELTDIKSKL
+38 
-47 SDLESKVTTGGAY
+47 
-60 VTKIES
+60 
-66 VEGGLKVSVSDG
+66 
-78 TSYNLTI
+78 
-85 AGTPAGSTV
+85 
-94 VIDKTTGEI
+94 
-103 SIDGTPTG
+103 
-111 FFATTGT
+111 
-118 TPQGESTAPYVK
+118 
-130 DGFWYFYDDATKAF
+130 
-144 VKSEYKASGNAWAV
+144 
-158 QKGDSVVL
+158 VL

-183 SSALTALNATS
+183 SSALTALNATPS
-194 SNWTSGKNIAWSK
+194 KWTSGKNIAWSK

-220 VTAGQLLISQLGSE
+220 VAAGQLLIGQLGSE

-240 ASYDLGAQTLTLVD
+240 ASYDLGAQELTLVD

-344 TAYNKDQI
+344 TAYNKANI
-352 DLASKNVALG
+352 GLASANVALG

-381 TFEGASKTLAEAKGI
+381 TFEGASKSLAEAKGI

-406 ATAAAAATP
+406 ATAAATP

-434 VALTIAGA
+434 VALTIAGT

-514 DKIAFKKADGSAA
+514 DKIAFKQADGGAA
-527 TIAERNA
+527 SIAARNA
-534 TKAVITLKM
+534 TKAVITLNYA
-543 DGGTGSS
+543 GSK
-550 YVSAAKDIANIYGT
+550 YTTAAKDLANIYGT

-654 KAAVDIDNSEVKEA
+654 KAAVNNSEVKEA
-668 ASITFDDV
+668 ASITFNDV

-689 KASKE
+689 KASNE

-709 NKISVSKEFT
+709 NEISVSKEFT

-771 GDEEIAVSATAI
+771 GDEEIAVSTTAI
-783 PASESDDH
+783 PASASDDH

>member
-1 MNKKFLSAILF
+1 
-12 GALMVSSTGTFVSCK
+12 
-27 DYDDDIDNINK
+27 
-38 ELTDIKSKL
+38 
-47 SDLESKVTTGGAY
+47 
-60 VTKIES
+60 
-66 VEGGLKVSVSDG
+66 
-78 TSYNLTI
+78 
-85 AGTPAGSTV
+85 
-94 VIDKTTGEI
+94 
-103 SIDGTPTG
+103 
-111 FFATTGT
+111 
-118 TPQGESTAPYVK
+118 
-130 DGFWYFYDDATKAF
+130 
-144 VKSEYKASGNAWAV
+144 
-158 QKGDSVVL
+158 
-166 HIPNE
+166 NE

-183 SSALTALNATS
+183 SSALTALNATPS
-194 SNWTSGKNIAWSK
+194 KWTSGKNIAWSK

-220 VTAGQLLISQLGSE
+220 VAAGQLLIGQLGSE

-240 ASYDLGAQTLTLVD
+240 ASYDLGAQELTLVD

-344 TAYNKDQI
+344 TAYNKAQI

-406 ATAAAAATP
+406 ATAAATS

-426 TGKIAKNN
+426 TGKIAKKDII
-434 VALTIAGA
+434 LTIAGA

-480 NADATKTTVTTAD
+480 NADTTKTTVTTAD

-499 TSTTAANGLFNVAGN
+499 TSATSIGDGLYKVAENTA
-514 DKIAFKKADGSAA
+514 IAFKKADGGAA
-527 TIAERNA
+527 TIAARNA
-534 TKAVITLKM
+534 TKAVITLNYA
-543 DGGTGSS
+543 SS
-550 YVSAAKDIANIYGT
+550 KYTTAAKDLANIYGT
-564 FNLTLTLKDKQGNEL
+564 FNLTLTLKDAQGNEL
-579 KKVIVPVTVSKPEF
+579 KKVIVPVTVSKPDF

-603 GWNEGVLSSVI
+603 GWNEGILSSVI
-614 DNSGNTPAFTMPTNL
+614 DNSTQNAPAFTMPTNL

-642 TDAQPDYVYTYK
+642 TDAQPDYTYTYK
-654 KAAVDIDNSEVKEA
+654 KTDNSEANNVT
-668 ASITFDDV
+668 SITFTDV

-689 KASKE
+689 KASNE
-694 VVTVNALTNGGSAED
+694 VVTVNALTNDGSAED
-709 NKISVSKEFT
+709 NGISVSKEFT

-783 PASESDDH
+783 PASASNDH
-791 KLGGYKVTT
+791 KLGGYEVTT

-833 ITGLNAGQGGELV
+833 IAGLNAGQGGELV

>member
-1 MNKKFLSAILF
+1 
-12 GALMVSSTGTFVSCK
+12 MVSSTGTFVSCK

-183 SSALTALNATS
+183 SSALTALNATPN
-194 SNWTSGKNIAWSK
+194 NWISGKNIAWSK

-220 VTAGQLLISQLGSE
+220 VTAGQLLIGQLGSE

-240 ASYDLGAQTLTLVD
+240 ASYDLGAQELTLVD

-344 TAYNKDQI
+344 TAYNKANI
-352 DLASKNVALG
+352 GLANANVALG

-406 ATAAAAATP
+406 ATAAATS

-426 TGKIAKNN
+426 TGKIAKKDII
-434 VALTIAGA
+434 LTIAGA

-499 TSTTAANGLFNVAGN
+499 TSTTSIGDGLYKVAEN
-514 DKIAFKKADGSAA
+514 TAIAFKKADGGAA
-527 TIAERNA
+527 TIAARNA
-534 TKAVITLKM
+534 TKAVITL
-543 DGGTGSS
+543 DYASS
-550 YVSAAKDIANIYGT
+550 KYTTAAKDIANIYGT

-614 DNSGNTPAFTMPTNL
+614 DNSGNIPAFTMPTNL

-642 TDAQPDYVYTYK
+642 TDAQPGYVYTYK
-654 KAAVDIDNSEVKEA
+654 KAAVDNSEVKEA
-668 ASITFDDV
+668 ASITFNDV

-689 KASKE
+689 KASNE
-694 VVTVNALTNGGSAED
+694 VVTVNALTGVSNAAAD
-709 NKISVSKEFT
+709 NTISVSKEFT

-771 GDEEIAVSATAI
+771 GDEEIAVSTTAI

-800 GSAATGAVVVGFA
+800 GSAATGAVVVKFA

-819 GTGVNLETGDTGVK
+819 GGSVTLETGDAGVK
-833 ITGLNAGQGGELV
+833 IADLNAGQGGELV

>member
-1 MNKKFLSAILF
+1 
-12 GALMVSSTGTFVSCK
+12 MVSSTGTFVSCK

-183 SSALTALNATS
+183 SSALTALSATS

-220 VTAGQLLISQLGSE
+220 VTAGQLLIGQLGSE

-406 ATAAAAATP
+406 ATAAATP

-480 NADATKTTVTTAD
+480 NADTTKTTVTTAD

>member
-1 MNKKFLSAILF
+1 
-12 GALMVSSTGTFVSCK
+12 MVSSTGTFVSCK
-27 DYDDDIDNINK
+27 DYDDDIDEINK

-183 SSALTALNATS
+183 SSALTALNATP

-220 VTAGQLLISQLGSE
+220 VTAGQLLIGQLGSE

-344 TAYNKDQI
+344 TAYNKANI
-352 DLASKNVALG
+352 GLANANVALG

-381 TFEGASKTLAEAKGI
+381 TFEGASKSLAEAKGI

-406 ATAAAAATP
+406 ATAAATP

-426 TGKIAKNN
+426 TGKIAKKD
-434 VALTIAGA
+434 VVLTIAGA

-499 TSTTAANGLFNVAGN
+499 TSATSIGDGLYKVAENTA
-514 DKIAFKKADGSAA
+514 IAFKKADGGAA
-527 TIAERNA
+527 AIAARNA

-614 DNSGNTPAFTMPTNL
+614 DNSTQDAPAFTMPTNL

-642 TDAQPDYVYTYK
+642 TDAQPDYAYTYK
-654 KAAVDIDNSEVKEA
+654 KAAVDNSEVKEA
-668 ASITFDDV
+668 ASITFTDV

-689 KASKE
+689 KASNE
-694 VVTVNALTNGGSAED
+694 VVTVNALTGASNAAAD
-709 NKISVSKEFT
+709 NTISVSKEFT

-751 APLTGDGTANKPKNG
+751 AALTGDGTANKPKNG

-771 GDEEIAVSATAI
+771 GDEEIAVSTTAI
-783 PASESDDH
+783 PASASASN
-791 KLGGYKVTT
+791 KLGGYQVST
-800 GSAATGAVVVGFA
+800 ADATSGATIKVGFA

-819 GTGVNLETGDTGVK
+819 GGSVTLETSDTGVK
-833 ITGLNAGQGGELV
+833 IADLNAGQGGELV

>member
-1 MNKKFLSAILF
+1 
-12 GALMVSSTGTFVSCK
+12 MVSSTGTFVSCK

-171 AGVMQEITLPTS
+171 AGVVQEITLPTS

-220 VTAGQLLISQLGSE
+220 VTAGQLLIGQLGSE

-240 ASYDLGAQTLTLVD
+240 ASYDLGAQELTLVD

-344 TAYNKDQI
+344 TAYNKNQI
-352 DLASKNVALG
+352 GLASANVALG

-406 ATAAAAATP
+406 ATAAATP

-426 TGKIAKNN
+426 TGKIAKKDII
-434 VALTIAGA
+434 LTIAGA

-499 TSTTAANGLFNVAGN
+499 TSTISIGDGLYKVAENTA
-514 DKIAFKKADGSAA
+514 IAFKKADGGAA
-527 TIAERNA
+527 TIAARNA
-534 TKAVITLKM
+534 TKAVITL
-543 DGGTGSS
+543 DYASS
-550 YVSAAKDIANIYGT
+550 KYITAAKDIANIYGT

-654 KAAVDIDNSEVKEA
+654 KAAVDNSEVKEA
-668 ASITFDDV
+668 ASITFNDV

-689 KASKE
+689 KASNE
-694 VVTVNALTNGGSAED
+694 VVTVNALTGVSNAAAD
-709 NKISVSKEFT
+709 NTISVSKEFT

-771 GDEEIAVSATAI
+771 GDEEIAVSTTAI

-800 GSAATGAVVVGFA
+800 GSAATGAVVVEFA

-819 GTGVNLETGDTGVK
+819 GGSVTLETGDAGVK
-833 ITGLNAGQGGELV
+833 IADLNAGQGGELV

>member
-1 MNKKFLSAILF
+1 
-12 GALMVSSTGTFVSCK
+12 MVSSTGTFVSCK

-183 SSALTALNATS
+183 SSALTALDATLN
-194 SNWTSGKNIAWSK
+194 NWISGKNIAWSK

-220 VTAGQLLISQLGSE
+220 VTAGQLLIGQLGSE

-240 ASYDLGAQTLTLVD
+240 ASYDLGAQELTLVD

-344 TAYNKDQI
+344 TAYNKANI
-352 DLASKNVALG
+352 GLANANVALG

-406 ATAAAAATP
+406 ATAAATP

-426 TGKIAKNN
+426 TGKIAKKD
-434 VALTIAGA
+434 VDLTIAGA

-499 TSTTAANGLFNVAGN
+499 TSTTSIGDGLYKVAEN
-514 DKIAFKKADGSAA
+514 TAIAFKKADGGAA
-527 TIAERNA
+527 TIAARNA
-534 TKAVITLKM
+534 TKAVITL
-543 DGGTGSS
+543 DYASS
-550 YVSAAKDIANIYGT
+550 KYITAAKDIANIYGT

-603 GWNEGVLSSVI
+603 GWNEGILSSVI

-654 KAAVDIDNSEVKEA
+654 KAAVDNSEVKEA
-668 ASITFDDV
+668 ASITFNDV

-689 KASKE
+689 KASNE
-694 VVTVNALTNGGSAED
+694 VVTVNALTNNGVATD
-709 NKISVSKEFT
+709 NAISVSKEFT

-771 GDEEIAVSATAI
+771 GDEEIAVSTTAI

-800 GSAATGAVVVGFA
+800 GSAATGAVVVEFA

-819 GTGVNLETGDTGVK
+819 GGSVTLETGDAGVK
-833 ITGLNAGQGGELV
+833 IADLNAGQGGELV

>member
-1 MNKKFLSAILF
+1 
-12 GALMVSSTGTFVSCK
+12 MVSSTGTFVSCK

-183 SSALTALNATS
+183 SSALTALNATP
-194 SNWTSGKNIAWSK
+194 SNWTSDKNIAWSK

-220 VTAGQLLISQLGSE
+220 VAAGQLLIGQLGSE

-240 ASYDLGAQTLTLVD
+240 ASYDLGAQELTLVD

-344 TAYNKDQI
+344 TAYNKANI
-352 DLASKNVALG
+352 GLASANVALG

-406 ATAAAAATP
+406 ATAAATP

-426 TGKIAKNN
+426 TGKIAKKD
-434 VALTIAGA
+434 VVLTIAGA

-499 TSTTAANGLFNVAGN
+499 TSATSIGDGLYKVAENTA
-514 DKIAFKKADGSAA
+514 IAFKKADGGAA
-527 TIAERNA
+527 TIAARNA
-534 TKAVITLKM
+534 IKAVITLNY
-543 DGGTGSS
+543 TGSK
-550 YVSAAKDIANIYGT
+550 YTTAAKDLANIYGT
-564 FNLTLTLKDKQGNEL
+564 FNLTLTLKDAQGNEL

-603 GWNEGVLSSVI
+603 GWNEGILSSVI
-614 DNSGNTPAFTMPTNL
+614 DNSGNSPAFTMPTNL
-629 YTINKKADGTTGM
+629 YTINKKADGTGM
-642 TDAQPDYVYTYK
+642 TDAQPGYTYTYK
-654 KAAVDIDNSEVKEA
+654 KAAVDNSEVKEA
-668 ASITFDDV
+668 ASITFTDV

-689 KASKE
+689 KANKE
-694 VVTVNALTNGGSAED
+694 VVTVNALTGASNAAAD
-709 NKISVSKEFT
+709 NTISVSKEFT

-751 APLTGDGTANKPKNG
+751 AALTEDKTANKPKNG

-771 GDEEIAVSATAI
+771 GDEEIAVSTTAI
-783 PASESDDH
+783 PASASASN
-791 KLGGYKVTT
+791 KLGGYQVST
-800 GSAATGAVVVGFA
+800 ADATSGATIKVGFA

-819 GTGVNLETGDTGVK
+819 GGSGTLEAGDTGVK
-833 ITGLNAGQGGELV
+833 IIGLNAGQGGELV

>member
-1 MNKKFLSAILF
+1 
-12 GALMVSSTGTFVSCK
+12 MVSSTGTFVSCK

-183 SSALTALNATS
+183 SSALTALNATP

-220 VTAGQLLISQLGSE
+220 VAAGQLLIGQLGSE

-240 ASYDLGAQTLTLVD
+240 ASYDLGAQELTLVD

-344 TAYNKDQI
+344 TAYNKANI
-352 DLASKNVALG
+352 WLASANVALG

-406 ATAAAAATP
+406 ATAAATP

-426 TGKIAKNN
+426 TGKIAKKD
-434 VALTIAGA
+434 VVLTIAGA

-499 TSTTAANGLFNVAGN
+499 TRATSIGDGLYKVAENTA
-514 DKIAFKKADGSAA
+514 IAFKKADGGAA
-527 TIAERNA
+527 TIAARNA
-534 TKAVITLKM
+534 IKAVITLNY
-543 DGGTGSS
+543 TGSK
-550 YVSAAKDIANIYGT
+550 YTTAAKDLANIYGT
-564 FNLTLTLKDKQGNEL
+564 FNLTLTLKDAQGNEL

-603 GWNEGVLSSVI
+603 GWNEGILSSVI
-614 DNSGNTPAFTMPTNL
+614 DNSGNSPAFTMPTNL
-629 YTINKKADGTTGM
+629 YTINKKADGTGM
-642 TDAQPDYVYTYK
+642 TDAQPGYTYTYK
-654 KAAVDIDNSEVKEA
+654 KAAVDNSEVKEA
-668 ASITFDDV
+668 ASITFTGV

-689 KASKE
+689 KANKE
-694 VVTVNALTNGGSAED
+694 VVTVNALTGASNAAAD
-709 NKISVSKEFT
+709 NTISVSKEFT

-751 APLTGDGTANKPKNG
+751 AALTEDKTANKPKNG

-771 GDEEIAVSATAI
+771 GDEEIAVSTTAI
-783 PASESDDH
+783 PASASASN
-791 KLGGYKVTT
+791 KLGGYQVST
-800 GSAATGAVVVGFA
+800 ADATSGATIKVGFA

-819 GTGVNLETGDTGVK
+819 GGSVTLEAGDTGVK

>member
-27 DYDDDIDNINK
+27 DYDDDIDEINK

-183 SSALTALNATS
+183 SSALTALDATLN
-194 SNWTSGKNIAWSK
+194 NWTSGKNIAWSK

-220 VTAGQLLISQLGSE
+220 VAAGQLLIGQLGSE

-240 ASYDLGAQTLTLVD
+240 ASYDLGAQELTLVD

-344 TAYNKDQI
+344 TAYNKANI
-352 DLASKNVALG
+352 GLASANVALG

-406 ATAAAAATP
+406 ATAAATP

-426 TGKIAKNN
+426 TGKIAKKD
-434 VALTIAGA
+434 VVLTIAGA

-499 TSTTAANGLFNVAGN
+499 TSATSIGDGLYKVAENTA
-514 DKIAFKKADGSAA
+514 IAFKKADGGAA
-527 TIAERNA
+527 TIAARNA
-534 TKAVITLKM
+534 IKAVITLNY
-543 DGGTGSS
+543 TGSK
-550 YVSAAKDIANIYGT
+550 YTTAAKDLANIYGT
-564 FNLTLTLKDKQGNEL
+564 FNLTLTLKDAQGNEL

-603 GWNEGVLSSVI
+603 GWNEGILSSVI
-614 DNSGNTPAFTMPTNL
+614 DNSGNSPAFTMPTNL
-629 YTINKKADGTTGM
+629 YTINKKADGTGM
-642 TDAQPDYVYTYK
+642 TDAQPGYTYTYK
-654 KAAVDIDNSEVKEA
+654 KAAVDNSEVKEA
-668 ASITFDDV
+668 ASITFTDV

-689 KASKE
+689 KANKE
-694 VVTVNALTNGGSAED
+694 VVTVNALTGASNAAAD
-709 NKISVSKEFT
+709 NTISVSKEFT

-751 APLTGDGTANKPKNG
+751 AALTEDKTANKPKNG

-771 GDEEIAVSATAI
+771 GDEEIAVSTTAI
-783 PASESDDH
+783 PASANASN
-791 KLGGYKVTT
+791 KLGGYQVST
-800 GSAATGAVVVGFA
+800 ADATSGATIKVGFA

-819 GTGVNLETGDTGVK
+819 GGSVTLEAGDTGVK

>member
-1 MNKKFLSAILF
+1 
-12 GALMVSSTGTFVSCK
+12 MVSSTGTFVSCK

-183 SSALTALNATS
+183 SSALTALNATP

-220 VTAGQLLISQLGSE
+220 VAAGQLLIGQLGSE

-240 ASYDLGAQTLTLVD
+240 ASYDLGAQELTLVD

-344 TAYNKDQI
+344 TAYNKANI
-352 DLASKNVALG
+352 GLASANVALG

-406 ATAAAAATP
+406 ATAAATP

-426 TGKIAKNN
+426 TGKIAKKD
-434 VALTIAGA
+434 VVLTIAGA

-499 TSTTAANGLFNVAGN
+499 TSATSIGDGLYKVAENTA
-514 DKIAFKKADGSAA
+514 IAFKKADGGAA
-527 TIAERNA
+527 TIAARNA
-534 TKAVITLKM
+534 IKAVITLNY
-543 DGGTGSS
+543 TGSK
-550 YVSAAKDIANIYGT
+550 YTTAAKDLANIYGT
-564 FNLTLTLKDKQGNEL
+564 FNLTLTLKDAQGNEL

-603 GWNEGVLSSVI
+603 GWNEGILSSVI
-614 DNSGNTPAFTMPTNL
+614 DNSSNSPAFTMPTNL
-629 YTINKKADGTTGM
+629 YTINKKADGTGM
-642 TDAQPDYVYTYK
+642 TDAQPGYTYTYK
-654 KAAVDIDNSEVKEA
+654 KAAVDNSEVKEA
-668 ASITFDDV
+668 ASITFTDV

-689 KASKE
+689 KANKE
-694 VVTVNALTNGGSAED
+694 VVTVNALTGASNAAAD
-709 NKISVSKEFT
+709 NTISVSKEFT

-751 APLTGDGTANKPKNG
+751 AALTEDKTANKPKNG

-771 GDEEIAVSATAI
+771 GDEEIAVSTTAI
-783 PASESDDH
+783 PASASASN
-791 KLGGYKVTT
+791 KLGGYQVST
-800 GSAATGAVVVGFA
+800 ADATSGATIKVGFA

-819 GTGVNLETGDTGVK
+819 GGSVTLEAGDTGVK